1 MYVYLIQHA
10 EKLREPGDPG
20 ITRLGRAHAALTGG
34 WARRTGIRRVYCSP
48 LRRSRETAQ
57 IIADAVAVQ
66 PIEDKRA
73 IERMNWDGTMPFADF
88 GAEWA
93 RTVEDRAHVPAIGDS
108 SHAAADRLLALVRE
122 VGEIR
127 EVREVREVCAA
138 DNPAADNP
146 AADGPA
152 AIVTH
157 GGVTV
162 DLLRTLLGDSAVGDS
177 LLTTGV
183 PSCAI
188 TTLNGTTVESVA
200 SVEHL
205 AAS

>member
-20 ITRLGRAHAALTGG
+20 ITRLGRAHAALTGR

-93 RTVEDRAHVPAIGDS
+93 RTVEDRAYVPAIGDS

-122 VGEIR
+122 VG
-127 EVREVREVCAA
+127 AS
-138 DNPAADNP
+138 DN
-146 AADGPA
+146 PA

-157 GGVTV
+157 GGVTA

-188 TTLNGTTVESVA
+188 TTLNGTAVESVA

-205 AAS
+205 AGVLGNQRHEAES

>member
-20 ITRLGRAHAALTGG
+20 ITELGRAHATLTGA
-34 WARRTGIRRVYCSP
+34 WAQRTGIRRVYCSP
-48 LRRSRETAQ
+48 LRRSWQTAQ
-57 IIADAVAVQ
+57 VIADAVDVQ
-66 PIEDKRA
+66 PVQDGRA
-73 IERMNWDGTMPFADF
+73 TERMNWDGTVPFAHF
-88 GAEWA
+88 SAEWA
-93 RTVEDRAHVPAIGDS
+93 RTVEDRAYTPSNGDS
-108 SHAAADRLLALVRE
+108 SHAAASRLLALVRE
-122 VGEIR
+122 VGMT
-127 EVREVREVCAA
+127 
-138 DNPAADNP
+138 DS
-146 AADGPA
+146 PA

-162 DLLRTLLGDSAVGDS
+162 DLLRTLLEDTVIADS

-188 TTLNGTTVESVA
+188 TTLNRTTAASVA

-205 AAS
+205 TA

>member
-20 ITRLGRAHAALTGG
+20 ITELGRAHAALTGV

-48 LRRSRETAQ
+48 LRRSRQTAQ
-57 IIADAVAVQ
+57 LIADAVAVQ
-66 PIEDKRA
+66 PIQDRRA

-93 RTVEDRAHVPAIGDS
+93 RTVEDRAYVPSIGDS

-122 VGEIR
+122 VGEVG
-127 EVREVREVCAA
+127 EAGA
-138 DNPAADNP
+138 PAESLG
-146 AADGPA
+146 ADGPA

-162 DLLRTLLGDSAVGDS
+162 DLLRTLLGDAAISGS

-188 TTLNGTTVESVA
+188 TTLNGTTAESVA

-205 AAS
+205 TGVVPTGPASQS

>member
-10 EKLREPGDPG
+10 EKLREPGDPD
-20 ITRLGRAHAALTGG
+20 ITRLGRAHAALTGR

-66 PIEDKRA
+66 PVEDKRA

-93 RTVEDRAHVPAIGDS
+93 RTVEDRAYVPAIGDS
-108 SHAAADRLLALVRE
+108 SHAAADRLLALVRA
-122 VGEIR
+122 VG
-127 EVREVREVCAA
+127 AS
-138 DNPAADNP
+138 DS
-146 AADGPA
+146 PA

-157 GGVTV
+157 GGVTA

-188 TTLNGTTVESVA
+188 TTLNGTAVESVA

-205 AAS
+205 AGVLGNQRHEAES